1 MVSLWQVKKYIYNY
15 VEGLSEN
22 LINSVLIIKEC
33 QKLAKQ
39 KYNI

>member
-1 MVSLWQVKKYIYNY
+1 MVSLWQVKIYIY

-33 QKLAKQ
+33 QKLAEQ

>member
-1 MVSLWQVKKYIYNY
+1 MVSLWQVKKKYIY

-22 LINSVLIIKEC
+22 LIYSVLIIKEC